1 MKSGFWKSIRLFL
14 FFRKTI
20 LSNKTVLLNNFGCRI
35 DYICRIYTVLNVP
48 KEFIEEPYNLRT
60 TDIDS
65 ISQNY
70 IKLYATELQNYLN
83 QLGLRELFDFY
94 EMKKV
99 DKYSYLLVFGFSL
112 FNTRKMTYNLLY
124 LLLFL
129 TVFGIFFLIYN
140 LFS

>member
-20 LSNKTVLLNNFGCRI
+20 LSNKTVLLNNFGCRT